1 VGKNIKLL
9 ISIILLSTILLT
21 SSKAE
26 LTNKVIISVGD
37 EIITNYDLDREIKY
51 LNVITVGQIAELDNQ
66 ESKKIAID
74 SLIKDKIKI
83 TALSSHPNIIIKEEL
98 INNQIVRS
106 SQNIGFRSIDDF
118 KTYLNY
124 TEYELD
130 EFKKKILLE
139 LKWNQL
145 VYQFYK
151 NQIIIDKEKIDK
163 KLKTLIAE
171 EKKNVEYL
179 VYEIFIENSAIKEL
193 DEEIEEELNENNVV
207 EELPK
212 NKVVDEKNSGIIIE
226 TESASYN
233 NKKNSIV
240 EEKSIEKMV
249 EVKTDDQITKTKKK
263 DQITIDDVME
273 NIKEEGFENTA
284 IQFSSSPTAQ
294 QGGNLGWISESKL
307 SKLLL
312 KSIKKTKIGSIT
324 EPISVSG
331 GVLILK
337 VENKRV
343 EETNMDIDKKMK
355 KLIEIEKNNQL
366 NNFSTN
372 YFNQVK
378 NNIKIKYFND

>member
-1 VGKNIKLL
+1 M
-9 ISIILLSTILLT
+9 T

-106 SQNIGFRSIDDF
+106 FQNIGFRSIDDF

-193 DEEIEEELNENNVV
+193 DEEIEEELNENNLV

-212 NKVVDEKNSGIIIE
+212 NKVVDEKNSEIIIE
-226 TESASYN
+226 AESASYN
-233 NKKNSIV
+233 NKKNSII
-240 EEKSIEKMV
+240 EEKSIEKEV
-249 EVKTDDQITKTKKK
+249 EVETNDQI
-263 DQITIDDVME
+263 IIDDVIE

-284 IQFSSSPTAQ
+284 IKFSSSSTSQ
-294 QGGNLGWISESKL
+294 QGGNLGWVSESKF
-307 SKLLL
+307 SKVLV
-312 KSIKKTKIGSIT
+312 KSIKETKIGSIT
-324 EPISVSG
+324 EPIPIPKG
-331 GVLILK
+331 ILILK
-337 VENKRV
+337 VGDKRV
-343 EETNMDIDKKMK
+343 EKTNIDLDKEMK
-355 KLIEIEKNNQL
+355 KLIDIEKNKQL
-366 NNFSTN
+366 SNFSTN